1 MSYIGQGL
9 PIDRFAGYVTDSFT
23 GDGSTTAFTLTREP
37 HSESALIVVINNVI
51 QKPTTNYTVSGTTLT
66 IVGTAVASGDV
77 IYATHT
83 AGVLPVTE
91 AASIDLQGVSDALV
105 LDSDADTTI
114 SADTDDQIDFKAGGT
129 DILSLTATTAT
140 FNDGVTVTTAD
151 NTDTLTLVS
160 TDADAGVGPNIV
172 YYRNSSS
179 PANDDYLGEV
189 TFRGRNN
196 NSQDVDFAR
205 INARLK
211 DVADGSEDAQ
221 IIFNVMTAG
230 SEVEVLR
237 YGQGATVFN
246 EGSVDQDFRIET
258 NSHAYALFVD
268 SGNEAVMFGGVGSG
282 SSASD
287 PRTVIFDFGQRNV
300 FRNAASDVFA
310 DIFYNTNSGSIIG
323 SIKMN
328 GSATAFNTSSDYRL
342 KENVDYTW
350 DATTRL
356 KQLKP
361 ARFNWIADDTNT
373 LLDGFMA
380 HEVSSIV
387 PEAISGT
394 KDQVATSDDVAS
406 HIAEAVGDPV
416 YQGIDQSKLI
426 PLMVKTIQELEARI
440 AALEG

>member
-1 MSYIGQGL
+1 M
-9 PIDRFAGYVTDSFT
+9 AGTIP
-23 GDGSTTAFTLTREP
+23 GAGITTPLTL
-37 HSESALIVVINNVI
+37 
-51 QKPTTNYTVSGTTLT
+51 
-66 IVGTAVASGDV
+66 
-77 IYATHT
+77 
-83 AGVLPVTE
+83 
-91 AASIDLQGVSDALV
+91 
-105 LDSDADTTI
+105 
-114 SADTDDQIDFKAGGT
+114 
-129 DILSLTATTAT
+129 
-140 FNDGVTVTTAD
+140 TTAD
-151 NTDTLTLVS
+151 NLDQLTLTS
-160 TDADAGVGPNIV
+160 TDADANVGPNLKLF
-172 YYRNSSS
+172 RNSSS
-179 PANDDYLGEV
+179 PAADDLLGAISFAGEDAGGNDTEYALIDTVIGA
-189 TFRGRNN
+189 TT
-196 NSQDVDFAR
+196 
-205 INARLK
+205 
-211 DVADGSEDAQ
+211 DGSENGRIRMKIQKAGTLSSGLDINADA
-221 IIFNVMTAG
+221 IIINDD
-230 SEVEVLR
+230 SK
-237 YGQGATVFN
+237 
-246 EGSVDQDFRIET
+246 DIDFRVET
-258 NSHAYALFVD
+258 NSHAFALFVD

-282 SSASD
+282 SGTTD
-287 PRTVIFDFGQRNV
+287 PRTVIFDYGQRNV

-310 DIFYNTNSGSIIG
+310 DIFYNTNSGSAIG

-416 YQGIDQSKLI
+416 YQGIDQSKLV

-440 AALEG
+440 KALEDA

>member
-1 MSYIGQGL
+1 
-9 PIDRFAGYVTDSFT
+9 
-23 GDGSTTAFTLTREP
+23 
-37 HSESALIVVINNVI
+37 
-51 QKPTTNYTVSGTTLT
+51 
-66 IVGTAVASGDV
+66 
-77 IYATHT
+77 
-83 AGVLPVTE
+83 
-91 AASIDLQGVSDALV
+91 
-105 LDSDADTTI
+105 
-114 SADTDDQIDFKAGGT
+114 
-129 DILSLTATTAT
+129 
-140 FNDGVTVTTAD
+140 
-151 NTDTLTLVS
+151 
-160 TDADAGVGPNIV
+160 
-172 YYRNSSS
+172 
-179 PANDDYLGEV
+179 
-189 TFRGRNN
+189 
-196 NSQDVDFAR
+196 
-205 INARLK
+205 
-211 DVADGSEDAQ
+211 
-221 IIFNVMTAG
+221 
-230 SEVEVLR
+230 
-237 YGQGATVFN
+237 
-246 EGSVDQDFRIET
+246 
-258 NSHAYALFVD
+258 
-268 SGNEAVMFGGVGSG
+268 MFGGTGSG

-287 PRTVIFDFGQRNV
+287 PRTVIFDYGQRNV

-310 DIFYNTNSGSIIG
+310 DIFYNTNSGSAIG

-416 YQGIDQSKLI
+416 YQGIDQSKLV

-440 AALEG
+440 KTLEDA